1 MAGFCIGSSAAL
13 KVLLCHAINTTT
25 DYRQVRLVSTG
36 EMLELA
42 VQMSVQTH
50 DQAAFERNNQ
60 QLRQHYMESRQVLPP
75 SQNEAVLTG
84 LNLLRLLVQNRIAE
98 FHTELEV
105 IPSEVWSLMMRTMPA
120 GRSSP
125 RCSCFAGQR
134 HMHTMRA
141 APDCRCSSRTA
152 YATSS
157 SWSSGSWRA
166 PITRCWLPAT
176 LHLVGAACSHFTP
189 CPQAVII

>member
-1 MAGFCIGSSAAL
+1 
-13 KVLLCHAINTTT
+13 
-25 DYRQVRLVSTG
+25 
-36 EMLELA
+36 MLELA

-75 SQNEAVLTG
+75 SKNEAVLTG

-105 IPSEVWSLMMRTMPA
+105 IPTEVSSSMIRTMPA
-120 GRSSP
+120 DRASP
-125 RCSCFAGQR
+125 TCSCFAVR
-134 HMHTMRA
+134 RRMHMTCA
-141 APDCRCSSRTA
+141 AAKCRCSSRSVC
-152 YATSS
+152 ATSF

-166 PITRCWLPAT
+166 PITRCWFT
-176 LHLVGAACSHFTP
+176 WHAACCWNS
-189 CPQAVII
+189 V